1 MLEVF
6 QEVVKAISAKGI
18 GSVAPFNLMFEGV
31 RNAIKSTVMQ
41 GITQA
46 ENQLGNTFAVD
57 VLKALFLVKYVKEF
71 QTTPRNIMILLIEEY
86 DQDMQS
92 LKSRVEGALAKLEQQ
107 TYIKRTDTI
116 YEYLTDKERDIETEI
131 KNTDLDIDT
140 ITSQMS
146 KIFFD
151 FVLAQNK
158 FRYERNDQ
166 DFSFTKKMDGQS
178 TGRQYELGIHIRT
191 DSQAAENLRAMS
203 INEDDLIVSIPEDDD
218 FYREIQMF
226 LKTETFVLQNTSRS
240 RSNEETLLIQ
250 EKSRQNSERGEWIK
264 RRAAE
269 LLGKADMFVSG
280 DDISTNQTDAKG
292 RIAVGF
298 QRLIESRYPSLEML
312 KSKRYHQSE
321 FAAYIEDGR
330 KLQGDLFEELPGAE
344 ADIMATI
351 NRNIQ
356 SGVSTSVY
364 SLLNAYEQKPYGW
377 SYDAVICLIGR
388 LYGLGKV
395 EISLDSKPVDQTTL
409 IQSIKKSTL
418 HSGIILRPAPDI
430 PVQQVNRLKQVYS
443 DTFHKPANIS
453 DAKSLGELFAS
464 AVRDKLE
471 QLEIRFQD
479 QNTYPFLSQLGPAIE
494 LLRSISGKTYDWYYD
509 NLETFEDDLPEV
521 MEGTVNP
528 ILVFMAGSQ
537 KQIYQDARN
546 YLDLNRF
553 NVQQIAV
560 ENGEELADLLA
571 NPSCF
576 RGNRMNRVKVLH
588 ESIKERVDRKLKNKT
603 EEKQKEL
610 SELRSKLEL
619 LPEFKMLTDEK
630 RGSINAQFSEI
641 KLSLSNTTNIAELN
655 EKFNIFRH
663 TNYPSIMGEVL
674 AAEDEGTESERQP
687 TTQIRNIKIQ
697 HSKGLL
703 SSTDDVDEY
712 IEQVRKALLAEL
724 QKGHNIIV

>member
-1 MLEVF
+1 M
-6 QEVVKAISAKGI
+6 
-18 GSVAPFNLMFEGV
+18 
-31 RNAIKSTVMQ
+31 
-41 GITQA
+41 
-46 ENQLGNTFAVD
+46 
-57 VLKALFLVKYVKEF
+57 
-71 QTTPRNIMILLIEEY
+71 
-86 DQDMQS
+86 
-92 LKSRVEGALAKLEQQ
+92 
-107 TYIKRTDTI
+107 
-116 YEYLTDKERDIETEI
+116 
-131 KNTDLDIDT
+131 
-140 ITSQMS
+140 
-146 KIFFD
+146 
-151 FVLAQNK
+151 
-158 FRYERNDQ
+158 
-166 DFSFTKKMDGQS
+166 
-178 TGRQYELGIHIRT
+178 
-191 DSQAAENLRAMS
+191 
-203 INEDDLIVSIPEDDD
+203 
-218 FYREIQMF
+218 
-226 LKTETFVLQNTSRS
+226 
-240 RSNEETLLIQ
+240 
-250 EKSRQNSERGEWIK
+250 
-264 RRAAE
+264 
-269 LLGKADMFVSG
+269 
-280 DDISTNQTDAKG
+280 
-292 RIAVGF
+292 
-298 QRLIESRYPSLEML
+298 
-312 KSKRYHQSE
+312 
-321 FAAYIEDGR
+321 
-330 KLQGDLFEELPGAE
+330 
-344 ADIMATI
+344 
-351 NRNIQ
+351 
-356 SGVSTSVY
+356 
-364 SLLNAYEQKPYGW
+364 
-377 SYDAVICLIGR
+377 
-388 LYGLGKV
+388 
-395 EISLDSKPVDQTTL
+395 
-409 IQSIKKSTL
+409 
-418 HSGIILRPAPDI
+418 
-430 PVQQVNRLKQVYS
+430 KQVYS

-553 NVQQIAV
+553 NVQQIAA